1 MSGLMLQKSQNSI
14 KVAVKKCMHE
24 SKNAIANYIL
34 EREKQLKFQSVLFS
48 CGFWGTGSVW
58 TVICGAAE
66 RFFKKIKILSVFH
79 GEITLGWNNIKV
91 G

>member
-14 KVAVKKCMHE
+14 KVVVKKCMHE

-48 CGFWGTGSVW
+48 CGF
-58 TVICGAAE
+58 
-66 RFFKKIKILSVFH
+66 
-79 GEITLGWNNIKV
+79 
-91 G
+91 